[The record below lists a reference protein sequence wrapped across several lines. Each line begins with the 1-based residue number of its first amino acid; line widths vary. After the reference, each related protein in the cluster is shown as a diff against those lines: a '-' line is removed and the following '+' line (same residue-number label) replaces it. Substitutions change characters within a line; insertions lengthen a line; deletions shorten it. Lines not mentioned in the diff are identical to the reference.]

1 MENLLLGITTAIS
14 ATNLLWCLIG
24 VTLGTLV
31 GVLPGLGTMAAI
43 SMLLPITYHINDPV
57 TSIIFLAGLYYGTQ
71 YGGSTTSI
79 LLKMPGE
86 ASSMITAIDG
96 YGMAQRG
103 RAGAA
108 LTISAVGSF
117 VAGCVATVLIALLA
131 KPMSELAFKFGPAEY
146 ASMMLLGL
154 LACVS
159 LSQGGIIKGLIMIAV
174 GIFLGL
180 VGTNVNTGQTRFTM
194 DIIYLVDGITFA
206 VLVIGL
212 FGLAELLYNLRFPDH
227 ARPQSPR
234 LRDLYPTKKEIKDS
248 VWPIARGTTV
258 GSILGTLP
266 GGGTI
271 MSSFASYA
279 LEKKVSRNPEEF
291 GKGAVAGVAGPE
303 SANNAAAQTG
313 FIPTLALGLP
323 ITPVMSLM
331 LAVLVINGITPGP
344 QVISQQP
351 GLFWGLIVSMWI
363 GNFMLLILNL
373 PLIGVWTSV
382 LKIPRS
388 ILYPLIAV
396 VCIYG
401 AYSIN
406 NSWFDILLLSLFS
419 VMGYL
424 LKIFNFEAAPLAMG
438 FIIGPML
445 EEHSQRALTIS
456 RGDWMIFLEK
466 PISLTFLII
475 SATLLILGAILK
487 KKNYHTEA

>member
-1 MENLLLGITTAIS
+1 MENLLLGFTTAVS
-14 ATNLLWCLIG
+14 ASNLLWCLIG

-43 SMLLPITYHINDPV
+43 SMLLPITYHINDPI
-57 TSIIFLAGLYYGTQ
+57 TSIIFLSGLYYGTQ

-96 YGMAQRG
+96 YAMAQRG

-131 KPMSELAFKFGPAEY
+131 IPMSELAFKFGPAEY

-159 LSQGGIIKGLIMIAV
+159 LSQGNTFKGIIMV
-174 GIFLGL
+174 VFGIFLGMI
-180 VGTNVNTGQTRFTM
+180 GTNVSTGQTRFTM

-212 FGLAELLYNLRFPDH
+212 FGVAELLYNLRFPDH
-227 ARPQSPR
+227 ARPRSPR
-234 LRDLYPTKKEIKDS
+234 LRELYPTRQEIKDS

-271 MSSFASYA
+271 MSSFASYT
-279 LEKKVSRNPEEF
+279 LEKRLSRRPEDF
-291 GKGAVAGVAGPE
+291 GKGAVAGGAGPE

-351 GLFWGLIVSMWI
+351 GLFWGLIISMWI
-363 GNFMLLILNL
+363 GNLLLVVLNL
-373 PLIGVWTSV
+373 PLIGIWTSV
-382 LKIPRS
+382 LKIPRW
-388 ILYPLIAV
+388 ILYPLIAAICV
-396 VCIYG
+396 YG

-406 NSWFDILLLSLFS
+406 NSWFDILLLAIFA

-424 LKIFNFEAAPLAMG
+424 LKIFNFEVAPLAMG

-445 EEHSQRALTIS
+445 EEYGERALTIS
-456 RGDWMIFLEK
+456 RGDWTIFLEK

-475 SATLLILGAILK
+475 AAGLLVLGTLWKRKHNLAGS
-487 KKNYHTEA
+487 